1 MFLFLYTLYI
11 VLVSKNAGRFV
22 RRGRPLRKV
31 EVLGVVVSTDQKERY
46 IRFTCMHLSLLDSQI
61 SGILIS
67 KFLVGILQ

>member
-1 MFLFLYTLYI
+1 M
-11 VLVSKNAGRFV
+11 
-22 RRGRPLRKV
+22 RKV